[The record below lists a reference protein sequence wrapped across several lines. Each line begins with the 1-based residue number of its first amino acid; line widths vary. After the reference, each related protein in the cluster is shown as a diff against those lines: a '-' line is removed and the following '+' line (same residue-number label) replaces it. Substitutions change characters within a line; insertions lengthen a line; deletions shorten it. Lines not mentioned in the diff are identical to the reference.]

1 MKLFKKLMSYFIALT
16 MVLSLATLLGGNVH
30 AAGGTTDTGTT
41 GNSLTIKNK

>member
-30 AAGGTTDTGTT
+30 ATDRLL
-41 GNSLTIKNK
+41 LTH